1 MWVTSVMWVTSLMD
15 DLDLHSAPDGTKRGY
30 RARGRERPNCRH
42 VAVQSMRL
50 RSRPNSALV
59 AEPSLRRYPGRLG
72 PAASLPPRDP
82 PSCSP
87 NAARSAKVTARA
99 RTVRRVTAR
108 RQTHRP
114 PWSAEPKHS
123 SAFARIV
130 QLGEVDWVEDGTR
143 PR

>member
-1 MWVTSVMWVTSLMD
+1 MWVTSLVD

-42 VAVQSMRL
+42 VAVQGMRL
-50 RSRPNSALV
+50 RSRPDSALV

-87 NAARSAKVTARA
+87 NAARL
-99 RTVRRVTAR
+99 
-108 RQTHRP
+108 RQGD
-114 PWSAEPKHS
+114 S
-123 SAFARIV
+123 S
-130 QLGEVDWVEDGTR
+130 GEDGQAYDSEAANPPPAVVSRAQAFERIRAHRATR
-143 PR
+143 RGRVG